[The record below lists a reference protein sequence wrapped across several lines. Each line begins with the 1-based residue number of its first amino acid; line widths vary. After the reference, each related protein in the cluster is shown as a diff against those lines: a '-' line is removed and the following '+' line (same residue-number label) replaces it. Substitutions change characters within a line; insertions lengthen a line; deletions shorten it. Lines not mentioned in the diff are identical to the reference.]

1 MRFRSLFSFLPLT
14 VTIITTIVY
23 VSITIS
29 LLVIHLTVPSAPQNP
44 TLYEGLNLTEAWL
57 DLDEISN
64 GYHPFNSNRND
75 EVRQWIL
82 LRIKEILDKSNA
94 YWILEGSNQLTRSR
108 NLVYSST
115 RANQTVEQ
123 DDLSHGQHPEVIVF
137 NDLISNY
144 TNTAITNTGTERK
157 KIGIS
162 TYFEGS
168 NIIVYIRGAK
178 DKRGEWWKN
187 SPPFSRHQHESGGV
201 LVNAHFDSVSTGNGA
216 TDDGVGVVTAL
227 QLIKYYTMEGNAPER
242 GIVLLF
248 NNNEEDGLYG
258 AKVFLSHPM
267 APFIRTFLNLEGA
280 GAGGRAT
287 LFRSTDLEVTRAYS
301 HSPYPFGTVVSSD
314 GFSLKYVR
322 SETDYVVFRAAG
334 YRGLDVAFWGPRS
347 RYHTDQDDVKHTSKS
362 SVWHMLS
369 ASLQTSK
376 YLITDEY
383 DISDDSGDVTS
394 MTEYSSQGSDGV
406 WFDLFGRFFVV
417 FSLKAL
423 FAWSLSILIITP
435 LTLLLISYILIRQDK
450 YYLFTKSIKPQGSI
464 SGWVS
469 IQGWHGVFR
478 FPIVFITSSVFTLGA
493 AFLLKNINPMIMY
506 SSQYSVWS
514 MFLSLFFCVFWFLM
528 TTCNKIRPSVLHR
541 TYVLIWMFLL
551 DWVLLVT
558 ATVYEDRFH
567 ISSGYIFV
575 FNHVAIFFATLIG
588 LCELFALPTKASLIE
603 SLHDDHRTSNI
614 TTPISDATVLA
625 DPSDSLR
632 IEQDGE
638 EETVGEAALASE
650 TTPLI
655 GRKIHHHLTGATFS
669 RGYRRSISNQS
680 NDVNNDLKKDQI
692 YGFEQK
698 WSGKLPTSTWILQFL
713 ILAPFPLIILE
724 QVGLLLVSAISQT
737 GADGSA
743 LLFPYLTTA
752 IFSILLILPL
762 APFSHRITYH
772 VPMFLF
778 IILIGTSIYNLIAF
792 PFSAQNRYK
801 AFFQQNVDLDTGSN
815 NVTIAGIEE
824 YVREIISYIP
834 SAAGQTINCSVHPE
848 IRSGLSFCSY
858 EGKAPNV
865 IRRSNGANG
874 FENWLSYN
882 LSRVEGEN
890 KAVFHILGHETK
902 ACAIRFNQDF
912 FSFHVHGAT
921 FHHDDFNK
929 GSNQIKLWHR
939 DWEREW
945 IVEVEWPVTEDKKPG
960 EEGRS
965 GEVVC
970 LWSDHNELGTIPALD
985 ELESF
990 MPDWA
995 TSVKL
1000 SEGLVEGRKT
1010 FVIE

>member
-1 MRFRSLFSFLPLT
+1 MRLSSPFSFLPLT
-14 VTIITTIVY
+14 VTIVTTIVY

-44 TLYEGLNLTEAWL
+44 TPYEGLNLTEAWL
-57 DLDEISN
+57 DLDELSN
-64 GYHPFNSNRND
+64 GYHPFNSHRND
-75 EVRQWIL
+75 EVRQWII
-82 LRIKEILDKSNA
+82 LRIKEILDKSNTC
-94 YWILEGSNQLTRSR
+94 WVLEGSDQLIRSR
-108 NLVYSST
+108 NSVYSST
-115 RANQTVEQ
+115 RANKTVEQ
-123 DDLSHGQHPEVIVF
+123 DNLPHRQIPDVVVF

-144 TNTAITNTGTERK
+144 TSTAITNIGSERRK
-157 KIGIS
+157 VGIS

-187 SPPFSRHQHESGGV
+187 SSQFLKHQHESGGV

-227 QLIKYYTMEGNAPER
+227 QLIKYYTTERNAPER
-242 GIVLLF
+242 GIVILF

-258 AKVFLSHPM
+258 AKAFLSHPM
-267 APFIRTFLNLEGA
+267 ATFIRTFLNLEGA

-314 GFSLKYVR
+314 GFSLKFVR

-347 RYHTDQDDVKHTSKS
+347 RYHTNQDDVKHTSKA

-369 ASLQTSK
+369 SSLHTSK
-376 YLITDEY
+376 HLISDEY
-383 DISDDSGDVTS
+383 DISDDSGDVTT
-394 MTEYSSQGSDGV
+394 MTEYNSQGSDGV

-417 FSLKAL
+417 FSLRAL

-435 LTLLLISYILIRQDK
+435 LTLLLISYVLIRHDK
-450 YYLFTKSIKPQGSI
+450 YYLFTKSIKPEGST

-478 FPIVFITSSVFTLGA
+478 FPIVFIISSAFTLGA
-493 AFLLKNINPMIMY
+493 AFLLRNINSMIMY

-528 TTCNKIRPSVLHR
+528 TISNTIRPSALHR
-541 TYVLIWMFLL
+541 TYVLIWMFLF

-558 ATVYEDRFH
+558 VTVYEDRFH
-567 ISSGYIFV
+567 VSSGYIFV

-588 LCELFALPTKASLIE
+588 LWELFALPSKASLIE
-603 SLHDDHRTSNI
+603 ILRDDYRTSNI
-614 TTPISDATVLA
+614 TTPISDTIVPP
-625 DPSDSLR
+625 DSSDSLR

-638 EETVGEAALASE
+638 EETEGEAVLASE
-650 TTPLI
+650 TTPLV
-655 GRKIHHHLTGATFS
+655 GRKIHHLTGATFS
-669 RGYRRSISNQS
+669 RGYRRSNSNQS
-680 NDVNNDLKKDQI
+680 SSINKNMKRYQI

-698 WSGKLPTSTWILQFL
+698 WSGKLPTWTWTLQFL

-724 QVGLLLVSAISQT
+724 QVGLLFVGAISQT

-743 LLFPYLTTA
+743 LLFPYLITA

-762 APFSHRITYH
+762 APFAHRITYH

-801 AFFQQNVDLDTGSN
+801 AFFQQTVDLDTGSN

-834 SAAGQTINCSVHPE
+834 SAAGQSINCCVHPE

-865 IRRSNGANG
+865 LRKSNGANG

-882 LSRVEGEN
+882 LTRVEGEN

-902 ACAIRFNQDF
+902 ACAIRFNQE
-912 FSFHVHGAT
+912 FSFFKVHGAT
-921 FHHDDFNK
+921 SHHGDVIK
-929 GSNQIKLWHR
+929 GGNQIKLWHR

-945 IVEVEWPVTEDKKPG
+945 IVEVEWPVSEDKKPG

-985 ELESF
+985 ELERF

-1000 SEGLVEGRKT
+1000 SEGLVEGRRA